1 MPRRRD
7 QYSPVVPSPAQ
18 SVGSDSRHAEK
29 QDPKRPVLKWIG
41 LILGL
46 GLIILF
52 AMSER
57 TDTPFAMSERTDTP
71 FAMSEQADTSD
82 PLYHAVPCGEHPV
95 FADSIQAGGRITLCG
110 QFPVDVFGAVGFPA
124 EMGVTDA
131 QLDRGCLTLRCPNK
145 ISIGAL
151 PSWPYVCYKNT
162 LNY

>member
-29 QDPKRPVLKWIG
+29 QDPKWPVLEWIG

-57 TDTPFAMSERTDTP
+57 TDTPFAMSER
-71 FAMSEQADTSD
+71 ADTSD
-82 PLYHAVPCGEHPV
+82 PPYHAVPCGEHPV
-95 FADSIQAGGRITLCG
+95 FADSIQAGGRIILCG
-110 QFPVDVFGAVGFPA
+110 EFPVDVFGAVGFPA

-151 PSWPYVCYKNT
+151 PSWPYVCYKT
-162 LNY
+162 L